1 MRKVKYS
8 VRKLLELRLL
18 RRIPKSRKKAEESI
32 KTAESWLTEAEN
44 NLNSEAFRSC
54 ILSSYLAM
62 FHSARAVL
70 FLEGFREKSH
80 FAVTRFLEST
90 FVERDLLEKEWIE
103 LLDYYRE
110 IRHADQYST
119 SFIASREEAENALE
133 SAQKF
138 VERIKRLLKEV
149 VD

>member
-8 VRKLLELRLL
+8 VRKLLELGLL
-18 RRIPKSRKKAEESI
+18 RKIPKSRKKAEESI
-32 KTAESWLTEAEN
+32 KTAESWLIEAEK
-44 NLNSEAFRSC
+44 NL

-80 FAVTRFLEST
+80 FAVARFLEST
-90 FVERDLLEKEWIE
+90 FVERGLLEKEWIE

-119 SFIASREEAENALE
+119 SFIFSCCLQDPLRKRGDTQGEAGG
-133 SAQKF
+133 
-138 VERIKRLLKEV
+138 
-149 VD
+149 